1 MSASPRAADLDGRAP
16 PRGPAF
22 FEALDA
28 HLCVRLPHA
37 LASDE
42 CERLA
47 SSVLAAEEHWTS
59 DFGGE
64 QFALGRAWYTHL
76 ETGRSAEYF
85 REAKASDALVE
96 RFAPGLQARMIAL
109 VEALVGEPTARRPG
123 WCGPGIHV
131 FPDREHV
138 SHEGGVVHFDTEGL
152 TERALSLGLR
162 ALSLV
167 WMLRPAREG
176 GGLRLWDVRY
186 RGHDAPSRAE
196 LGRQSVVVPYEV
208 GDLLVFDSYR
218 LHQIQPFR
226 GGPRISATAHA
237 CRTEGG
243 SWEVWF

>member
-1 MSASPRAADLDGRAP
+1 MAASPHAAELDGATP
-16 PRGPAF
+16 PRGQAF
-22 FEALDA
+22 FDLLDG
-28 HLCVRLPHA
+28 HLCVRLRGA
-37 LASDE
+37 LAPAE

-47 SSVLAAEEHWTS
+47 ASVLEAEPHWTS

-96 RFAPGLQARMIAL
+96 RFAPGLQGRVVAL
-109 VEALVGEPTARRPG
+109 VEALVGEPAARRPG

-131 FPDREHV
+131 FPEREHV

-152 TERALSLGLR
+152 TERALALRLR

-176 GGLRLWDVRY
+176 GGLRLWSVTY

-196 LGRQSVVVPYEV
+196 LARPSVTVPYEA

-243 SWEVWF
+243 LWEVWF